1 MSALVE
7 KYKIVID
14 TIGSSGGRDISI
26 TEENGVLNV
35 TATVPTPT
43 EKITVWNKIKEI
55 GGENPADI
63 RADIRMDN
71 AEIATGGVRTT
82 TVYTVKS
89 GDTLSKIAKE
99 FYGDAGKYMDIFNA
113 NTDKLKDPDKIQ
125 VGMELNIP

>member
-1 MSALVE
+1 MSAVTE
-7 KYKIVID
+7 KYRIVID
-14 TIGSSGGRDISI
+14 TINGSGGHDINI
-26 TEENGVLNV
+26 TENNGVLNI

-43 EKITVWNKIKEI
+43 EKILVWNKIKEI
-55 GGENPADI
+55 SGENPTDIMADI
-63 RADIRMDN
+63 KMDN
-71 AEIATGGVRTT
+71 PEVASGGVKSA

-89 GDTLSKIAKE
+89 GDTLSKISKE